1 MLEYILTIQLTQ
13 PYIVI
18 AALIPF
24 VIFVGSYL
32 LSHYSSTQYCDKNL
46 LSWVIVKNKGAY
58 GKSVFSGKILP
69 TIAWILF
76 CIALS
81 GPRVNVN
88 ELSLEETKKYNNAS
102 VIVLD
107 LSKSMLVDD
116 VYPDRA
122 TKAKLAIKSVLSNS
136 ENILFS
142 LVVFGNNAHVVIPL
156 THDKSVILDVL
167 DSIKPNM
174 LPIEGSNY
182 QVGINKA
189 LDQLSQADVENK
201 SVLIF
206 TDGDFE
212 ISQDEVNLTNIRMN
226 FFGLG
231 TLEGKPIP
239 KKYGGW
245 VSYNNKS
252 IISKLNITN
261 LKALAERYNGSYK
274 TVTVDLKDNEY
285 NIPGSSTTNLSSKTI
300 IIWED
305 IYAWFLVP
313 AIFIFLFSTLAL
325 KETTARIN
333 LLLLLSTSFFIINPS
348 ESYASESFVEL
359 ADKAYHNNNFI
370 KSESLYLNVEGFDG
384 LMGQANSVYRQK
396 NYSKSLHLYT
406 KALLSTNNDK
416 NRATALF
423 NLANTYYILGDYTQ
437 SKTLYK
443 DSLKYN
449 PTLKRSKVNL
459 SYAVAIEDKVKK
471 ELAILNGNKSKTR
484 KGIKPGSGP
493 STTDIEQG
501 VDVGNSKVTLS
512 DSDTNQNFLYSTP
525 LNDKQIRKLI
535 ERGIEYSKI
544 SSTKFDAVESITQ
557 WDFDF
562 TTIDMI
568 ELLVKQEKLDNY
580 NLWKRLFEIETG
592 FPAPVETPHIYP
604 GVNPW

>member
-13 PYIVI
+13 PFILI
-18 AALIPF
+18 AALIPL

-46 LSWVIVKNKGAY
+46 LSWVIVKNKRTY
-58 GKSVFSGKILP
+58 RDNVFNGKVLP
-69 TIAWILF
+69 TIAWVLF

-81 GPRVNVN
+81 GPRININ

-136 ENILFS
+136 ENVLFS

-189 LDQLSQADVENK
+189 LEQLSQADVENK

-212 ISQDEVNLTNIRMN
+212 ISKDEVNLTNIRMN
-226 FFGLG
+226 VFGLG

-239 KKYGGW
+239 KNNGGW

-285 NIPGSSTTNLSSKTI
+285 NIPDSSTTNLSSKTI

-325 KETTARIN
+325 KETSTKVN
-333 LLLLLSTSFFIINPS
+333 LLLLLCASCFTINPS
-348 ESYASESFVEL
+348 ESHASESFIES
-359 ADKAYHNNNFI
+359 ADKAYHNKNFI
-370 KSESLYLNVEGFDG
+370 KSESLYLNIEGFIG

-396 NYSKSLHLYT
+396 NYSKALHLYT

-416 NRATALF
+416 NRGAALF

-437 SKTLYK
+437 SKTLYS

-459 SYAVAIEDKVKK
+459 SYAIAIEDKVKK
-471 ELAILNGNKSKTR
+471 ELAILNGNKSKSR
-484 KGIKPGSGP
+484 KGIKAGSGP
-493 STTDIEQG
+493 SSADIEQG

-512 DSDTNQNFLYSTP
+512 DSDANQNFLYSTP

>member
-13 PYIVI
+13 PYIVL
-18 AALIPF
+18 AAFIPL
-24 VIFVGSYL
+24 VILGGSYL
-32 LSHYSSTQYCDKNL
+32 LSRYSSTQYCDKDL
-46 LSWVIVKNKGAY
+46 LSWVIVKNKRAY
-58 GKSVFSGKILP
+58 GESIFSGKILP
-69 TIAWILF
+69 TIAWVLF

-81 GPRVNVN
+81 GPRVNIN
-88 ELSLEETKKYNNAS
+88 ELSLEDTKKYSNAS

-122 TKAKLAIKSVLSNS
+122 TKAKLAIKSILSNS

-142 LVVFGNNAHVVIPL
+142 LVVFGNDAHVVIPL
-156 THDKSVILDVL
+156 TYDKSVILDVL

-174 LPIEGSNY
+174 LPVEGSNY
-182 QVGINKA
+182 QTGINKA
-189 LDQLSQADVENK
+189 FEQLSLADVENK
-201 SVLIF
+201 SVLFF
-206 TDGDFE
+206 TDGDFVVSKNK
-212 ISQDEVNLTNIRMN
+212 INSNNIIVNI
-226 FFGLG
+226 FGLG

-239 KKYGGW
+239 KKKGGW
-245 VSYNNKS
+245 VSFNNKS
-252 IISKLNITN
+252 IVSKLNITN
-261 LKALAERYNGSYK
+261 LKTLAARYNGSYK

-285 NIPGSSTTNLSSKTI
+285 NIPGSSTINLSSKTI
-300 IIWED
+300 IIWEN

-313 AIFIFLFSTLAL
+313 AIFIFLFSTLTL
-325 KETTARIN
+325 KETSTRMN
-333 LLLLLSTSFFIINPS
+333 LLLLLFASFITINPS
-348 ESYASESFVEL
+348 QSHASESFIES
-359 ADKAYHNNNFI
+359 ADKAFHNKSFI
-370 KSESLYLNVEGFDG
+370 KSESLYLNVEGFIG

-396 NYSKSLHLYT
+396 NYSKALHLYT
-406 KALLSTNNDK
+406 KALLSTKNDK
-416 NRATALF
+416 ERAAALF

-437 SKTLYK
+437 SKALYS

-449 PTLKRSKVNL
+449 PRLNRSKVNL
-459 SYAVAIEDKVKK
+459 SYAIAIEDKVKK

-493 STTDIEQG
+493 SSVDVEQG

-525 LNDKQIRKLI
+525 LDDKQIRKLI

-544 SSTKFDAVESITQ
+544 SSTKFDVVESNSQ

-562 TTIDMI
+562 TTIDMV

-580 NLWKRLFEIETG
+580 NLWKRLFEIETA
-592 FPAPVETPHIYP
+592 FPAPVEIPHIYP

>member
-13 PYIVI
+13 PFILI
-18 AALIPF
+18 AALIPL

-32 LSHYSSTQYCDKNL
+32 VSHYSSTEYCDKNL
-46 LSWVIVKNKGAY
+46 LSWVIVKNKRTY
-58 GKSVFSGKILP
+58 GESVFNGKVLP

-81 GPRVNVN
+81 GPRINIS
-88 ELSLEETKKYNNAS
+88 ELSLEETRKYNNAS

-122 TKAKLAIKSVLSNS
+122 TKAKLAIKSILSNS

-142 LVVFGNNAHVVIPL
+142 LVVFGNDAHVVIPL
-156 THDKSVILDVL
+156 TYDKSVILDVL

-174 LPIEGSNY
+174 LPVEGSNY
-182 QVGINKA
+182 QTGINKA
-189 LDQLSQADVENK
+189 FEQLSLADVENK
-201 SVLIF
+201 SVLFF
-206 TDGDFE
+206 TDGDFVVSKNK
-212 ISQDEVNLTNIRMN
+212 INSNNIIVNI
-226 FFGLG
+226 FGLG
-231 TLEGKPIP
+231 TLGGKPIP
-239 KKYGGW
+239 KKKGGW
-245 VSYNNKS
+245 VSHNNKS

-261 LKALAERYNGSYK
+261 LKTLAARYNGSYK
-274 TVTVDLKDNEY
+274 TVTVDLKNNEY

-300 IIWED
+300 IIWEEVYD
-305 IYAWFLVP
+305 WFLVP

-325 KETTARIN
+325 KETTTRIN
-333 LLLLLSTSFFIINPS
+333 LLLLLCTSFFIIIPS

-396 NYSKSLHLYT
+396 NYSKALHLYT
-406 KALLSTNNDK
+406 KALLSAKNDK
-416 NRATALF
+416 GRADALF
-423 NLANTYYILGDYTQ
+423 NLANTYYTLGDYTQ
-437 SKTLYK
+437 SKALYK

-459 SYAVAIEDKVKK
+459 SYAIAIEDKVKK
-471 ELAILNGNKSKTR
+471 ELAILNGNKSKAR
-484 KGIKPGSGP
+484 KGINPGSGP

-525 LNDKQIRKLI
+525 LDDKEIRKLI
-535 ERGIEYSKI
+535 ERGIGFSKI
-544 SSTKFDAVESITQ
+544 SSTKLDNVESITQ
-557 WDFDF
+557 WNFDF

-580 NLWKRLFEIETG
+580 NLWKRLFEIESG
-592 FPAPVETPHIYP
+592 FPAPVQTPHIYP
-604 GVNPW
+604 GINPW

>member
-13 PYIVI
+13 PFILI
-18 AALIPF
+18 AALIPL

-46 LSWVIVKNKGAY
+46 LSWVIVKNKRTY
-58 GKSVFSGKILP
+58 RDNVFNGKVLP
-69 TIAWILF
+69 TIAWVLF

-81 GPRVNVN
+81 GPRININ

-136 ENILFS
+136 ENVLFS

-189 LDQLSQADVENK
+189 LEQLSQADVENK

-212 ISQDEVNLTNIRMN
+212 ISKDEVNLTNIRMN
-226 FFGLG
+226 VFGLG

-239 KKYGGW
+239 KNNGGW

-285 NIPGSSTTNLSSKTI
+285 NIPDSSTTNLSSKTI

-325 KETTARIN
+325 KETSTKVN
-333 LLLLLSTSFFIINPS
+333 LLLLLCASCFTINPS
-348 ESYASESFVEL
+348 ESHASESFIES
-359 ADKAYHNNNFI
+359 ADKAYHNKNFI
-370 KSESLYLNVEGFDG
+370 KSESLYLNIEGFIG

-396 NYSKSLHLYT
+396 NYSKALHLYT
-406 KALLSTNNDK
+406 KALLSTKNDK
-416 NRATALF
+416 DRATALF

-437 SKTLYK
+437 SKTLYS

-459 SYAVAIEDKVKK
+459 SYAIAIEDKVKK
-471 ELAILNGNKSKTR
+471 ELAILNGNKSKSR
-484 KGIKPGSGP
+484 KGIKAGSGP
-493 STTDIEQG
+493 SSADIEQG

-512 DSDTNQNFLYSTP
+512 DSDANQNFLYSTP

>member
-13 PYIVI
+13 PYIVL
-18 AALIPF
+18 AAFIPL
-24 VIFVGSYL
+24 VILGGSYL
-32 LSHYSSTQYCDKNL
+32 LSRYSSTQYCDKDL
-46 LSWVIVKNKGAY
+46 LSWLIVKNKRAY
-58 GKSVFSGKILP
+58 GESIFSGKILP
-69 TIAWILF
+69 TIAWVLF

-81 GPRVNVN
+81 GPRVNIN
-88 ELSLEETKKYNNAS
+88 EISLEDTKKYNNAS

-122 TKAKLAIKSVLSNS
+122 TKAKLAIKSILSNS

-156 THDKSVILDVL
+156 TYDKSVILDVL

-174 LPIEGSNY
+174 LPVEGSNY
-182 QVGINKA
+182 QTGINKA
-189 LDQLSQADVENK
+189 LEQLSQADVENK
-201 SVLIF
+201 SVLFF
-206 TDGDFE
+206 TDGDFVVSKNK
-212 ISQDEVNLTNIRMN
+212 INSNNIIVNI
-226 FFGLG
+226 FGLG

-239 KKYGGW
+239 KKKGGW
-245 VSYNNKS
+245 VSHNNKS

-261 LKALAERYNGSYK
+261 LKTLAARYNGSYK
-274 TVTVDLKDNEY
+274 TVTKDLDNTEY
-285 NIPGSSTTNLSSKTI
+285 SFPSSSATNLSSKTI
-300 IIWED
+300 VIWEN

-313 AIFIFLFSTLAL
+313 AIFIFLFSTLKL
-325 KETTARIN
+325 KETSTRAN
-333 LLLLLSTSFFIINPS
+333 LLLLICASFITINPS
-348 ESYASESFVEL
+348 QSHASESFIES
-359 ADKAYHNNNFI
+359 ADKAFHNKSFI
-370 KSESLYLNVEGFDG
+370 KSESLYLNVEGFVG

-396 NYSKSLHLYT
+396 NYSKALHLYT
-406 KALLSTNNDK
+406 KALLSTKNDK
-416 NRATALF
+416 ERAAALF

-437 SKTLYK
+437 SKALYS

-449 PTLKRSKVNL
+449 PRLNRSKVNL
-459 SYAVAIEDKVKK
+459 SYAIAIEDKVKK

-493 STTDIEQG
+493 SSVDVEQG

-512 DSDTNQNFLYSTP
+512 DSDTNKNFLYSTP
-525 LNDKQIRKLI
+525 LDDKQIRKLI

-544 SSTKFDAVESITQ
+544 SSTKFDVVESNSQ

-562 TTIDMI
+562 TTIDMV

-592 FPAPVETPHIYP
+592 FPAPVEIPHIYP

>member
-13 PYIVI
+13 PYIVL
-18 AALIPF
+18 ASFIPL
-24 VIFVGSYL
+24 VVLGGSYL
-32 LSHYSSTQYCDKNL
+32 LSHYSSTQYCDKTL
-46 LSWVIVKNKGAY
+46 LSWVIVNNKRAY

-88 ELSLEETKKYNNAS
+88 ELSLEKTKKYNNAS
-102 VIVLD
+102 VIILD

-122 TKAKLAIKSVLSNS
+122 TKAKLVIKSILSNS

-156 THDKSVILDVL
+156 TYDKSVILDVL

-174 LPIEGSNY
+174 LPVEGSNY
-182 QVGINKA
+182 QAGINKA
-189 LDQLSQADVENK
+189 LEQLSQADVDNK

-212 ISQDEVNLTNIRMN
+212 VSKDKVNLNNIRMHI
-226 FFGLG
+226 FGLG
-231 TLEGKPIP
+231 TLAGKPIP
-239 KKYGGW
+239 KKNGGW
-245 VSYNNKS
+245 VSFNNKS

-261 LKALAERYNGSYK
+261 LKTLAERYNGSYK

-285 NIPGSSTTNLSSKTI
+285 NFPGSATTNLSSKTV
-300 IIWED
+300 IIWGN

-325 KETTARIN
+325 KETSTRVN
-333 LLLLLSTSFFIINPS
+333 FLLLLCASFFTINPS
-348 ESYASESFVEL
+348 ESHASESFIES
-359 ADKAYHNNNFI
+359 ADKAYHNKNFI
-370 KSESLYLNVEGFDG
+370 KSESLYLNVEGFIG

-396 NYSKSLHLYT
+396 NYSKALYLYT
-406 KALLSTNNDK
+406 KALLSTKNDK
-416 NRATALF
+416 DRAVALF

-437 SKTLYK
+437 SKTLYN

-459 SYAVAIEDKVKK
+459 SYAIAIEDKVKK
-471 ELAILNGNKSKTR
+471 ELAILNGNKSMNR
-484 KGIKPGSGP
+484 KGIKSGSGP
-493 STTDIEQG
+493 SSADIEQG

-512 DSDTNQNFLYSTP
+512 DSDANQNFLYSTP
-525 LNDKQIRKLI
+525 LDDKQIRKLI

-544 SSTKFDAVESITQ
+544 SSTKFDAVESNTQ

-580 NLWKRLFEIETG
+580 NLWKRLFEIESG